1 MGQIWLMLTMLPL
14 LSQQHTHTH
23 THKKKLHRQQ
33 GFCERGKKGVL
44 ALGDKSNKKP
54 ALYNYI
60 EKWGPT
66 TIYTKYRQ

>member
-1 MGQIWLMLTMLPL
+1 MANVDHAAIAKSTTHI
-14 LSQQHTHTH
+14 HTQ
-23 THKKKLHRQQ
+23 KKLHRQQ